1 MATVETTLEPAAPA
15 DPIRRAR
22 LVRRGVIAL
31 SAIGIAGMIAGSIL
45 DNNGFA
51 ITFGLI
57 TAVAV
62 GFLILLTAVIGRD
75 AFQGSRSGSGAG
87 TGPSAGS
94 RTAVD
99 ERIAADVEARIEQL
113 VAAGAD
119 EGEVRRLV
127 TRAVELGRG

>member
-1 MATVETTLEPAAPA
+1 MEATLEHPAPA
-15 DPIRRAR
+15 DPVRRAR
-22 LVRRGVIAL
+22 LVRRGVIVL
-31 SAIGIAGMIAGSIL
+31 SAVGIAGMIAGSIL

-75 AFQGSRSGSGAG
+75 AFQG
-87 TGPSAGS
+87 AGS
-94 RTAVD
+94 ERASDGADARRGVD
-99 ERIAADVEARIEQL
+99 ERIAADVEARIERL
-113 VAAGAD
+113 VEAGAD

-127 TRAVELGRG
+127 TRAVELGRS

>member
-1 MATVETTLEPAAPA
+1 MASVEATLEHPTPA
-15 DPIRRAR
+15 DPVRRAR

-75 AFQGSRSGSGAG
+75 AFRGAG
-87 TGPSAGS
+87 SERAPGGADDGRPV
-94 RTAVD
+94 VD
-99 ERIAADVEARIEQL
+99 DRIAADVEDRIGRL